1 MFAHSAYDIQ
11 ASHIFFAY
19 SACDLHILSLSS
31 AHRPYDVHVPPWF
44 ICMLCVLHSFIT
56 PFLFMLCV
64 LHPWITPFLCVLVDW
79 FSNMFSVRNRRYLS
93 SGGYL
98 LGSFW
103 ALLAVLG
110 NYYHPLGPRCDFR
123 SIFND
128 GRPKMLPP
136 FCNTFGT
143 LFGTWASHDAFF
155 IVLLT
160 YFFKALFFIDFGRPK
175 GSKINA
181 FWRWSTW
188 LKCGK

>member
-19 SACDLHILSLSS
+19 SACDLHILSLFS
-31 AHRPYDVHVPPWF
+31 AHHHYDVHVPPCF
-44 ICMLCVLHSFIT
+44 ICMLCVLHSFST

-64 LHPWITPFLCVLVDW
+64 LHPWITPSLCVFVDW
-79 FSNMFSVRNRRYLS
+79 FSNTVCVRNRQYLS

-123 SIFND
+123 SILA
-128 GRPKMLPP
+128 KHTSP
-136 FCNTFGT
+136 FLEHIGHFCWDTGVSWCIVHYCFDV
-143 LFGTWASHDAFF
+143 LFRGFVFHRIWEA
-155 IVLLT
+155 
-160 YFFKALFFIDFGRPK
+160 
-175 GSKINA
+175 
-181 FWRWSTW
+181 
-188 LKCGK
+188 